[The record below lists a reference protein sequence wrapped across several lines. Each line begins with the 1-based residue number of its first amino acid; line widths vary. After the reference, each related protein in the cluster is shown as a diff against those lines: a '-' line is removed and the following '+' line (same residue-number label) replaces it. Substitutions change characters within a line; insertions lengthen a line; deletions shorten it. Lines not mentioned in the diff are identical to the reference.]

1 MGRKKL
7 QPHFLPHLSEY
18 KERACAWTETI
29 QNNIIFRMKP
39 IVIIIFFALTAF
51 SSFAQRLNEHGLK
64 MVSEIEYSDKLGGG
78 SCHLTFKYDDH
89 DRLAQMSV
97 YQDGKLYRD
106 FIKTSDGLAVKDY
119 DDYNYS
125 PLRWEVAFDCYGN
138 ISKIFEYEEF
148 EPGAI
153 KRDEYQFFY
162 ERDGIGNPFRLS
174 RYSHTETSKRK
185 GQKAWY
191 GTTVG
196 TLYTEIFYKDGFI
209 KAGYPQYFKRYA
221 ENINY
226 EHINDTHIN
235 LLRLCNFDGFYF
247 TLTEWLP
254 CRSKYFEKDHFM
266 DSSENLYQY
275 DYDAHGNLVEIRYI
289 PDVLRKKITI
299 KYLFIRIER
308 ERSGCQFGDMANYS

>member
-1 MGRKKL
+1 MDL
-7 QPHFLPHLSEY
+7 ILVAVLFFEY
-18 KERACAWTETI
+18 KEVGVGWDRGYSE
-29 QNNIIFRMKP
+29 QYHFRMKP
-39 IVIIIFFALTAF
+39 IIIIIFFALTAF

-64 MVSEIEYSDKLGGG
+64 MVSEVEYAISYSRTYLFK
-78 SCHLTFKYDDH
+78 FKYDDH
-89 DRLAQMSV
+89 NRLAQMSV

-106 FIKTSDGLAVKDY
+106 FIKTSDGLTVKDY
-119 DDYNYS
+119 DDYNFS

-153 KRDEYQFFY
+153 KREEYQFFY

-174 RYSHTETSKRK
+174 RYSQTETSKRK
-185 GQKAWY
+185 GQKSWY

-209 KAGYPQYFKRYA
+209 KAGYPEYFKRYA
-221 ENINY
+221 GNIDY
-226 EHINDTHIN
+226 EHINDTNIN

-247 TLTEWLP
+247 TLTEWIP
-254 CRSKYFEKDHFM
+254 CRSKYFEKEHYM

-275 DYDAHGNLVEIRYI
+275 DYDAQGNLVEIRYI
-289 PDVLRKKITI
+289 PDILKKKITI
-299 KYLFIRIER
+299 KYL
-308 ERSGCQFGDMANYS
+308 Y